1 LKDKNPKHKE
11 PLSEELNE
19 ELNEEL
25 REESICFQSKRVM
38 RPANNFKLK

>member
-11 PLSEELNE
+11 PLSE